1 MISHLPATNGA
12 RHSSAVQPCKG
23 LKKSHANHHETARTI
38 PVDTSALHPHSIL
51 QTMASTIVARSHN
64 AGWPNP
70 EHVGAADAVGEAEVE
85 TVADVA
91 GIAGLREDRGGEVE
105 WCIGVEDTV
114 RHEEH
119 ECQLEEQNAA
129 RTGAA
134 AFDEAVGADL
144 VAVRRARTFHEAAA
158 PDDAAPAPCEHEAE
172 LQIHF
177 KESRHVS
184 RPRWS

>member
-12 RHSSAVQPCKG
+12 RHSSAVQLCKG
-23 LKKSHANHHETARTI
+23 LKKSHANHHGTARTI

-51 QTMASTIVARSHN
+51 QAMASTVVARSHN

-70 EHVGAADAVGEAEVE
+70 EDVGVADAVGEAEVE
-85 TVADVA
+85 TGVDVA
-91 GIAGLREDRGGEVE
+91 GIAGLREIRGAEVE
-105 WCIGVEDTV
+105 WCIGVEDTA
-114 RHEEH
+114 RREEH
-119 ECQLEEQNAA
+119 ECQLEEHNAA

-158 PDDAAPAPCEHEAE
+158 SDEAAPAPCEHEAE
-172 LQIHF
+172 LQTHF
-177 KESRHVS
+177 KESRDVS